1 MAITQGTKKSY
12 DITAAVGTA
21 SGIGQDAD
29 VRQLYSWGD
38 EVASLNPEESPFFVY
53 LSNVAKVPVDSS
65 VFRFTEDRT
74 KTDFASRTFQIS
86 SSGYTGTV
94 VAGTSYAFQ
103 VDASSASVDW
113 LIKGQV
119 FNIVTVYGTAGYA
132 QVPVRIESTPI
143 DMGSTT
149 SFTGKVL
156 DLSNVNISGYATVA
170 NDDYCQVIGTSFIEG
185 SGAPDVWSDEISED
199 FGYTQIFKTAAELTN
214 TAIATKYRGYANE
227 WDRIWNLKLREHKVD
242 IERAMLFGQRA
253 LQGNIRYTEGAVGH
267 IVKNAE
273 PLDADEALSYTSGVP
288 YYRTVA
294 AAEMIFDRL
303 LSDFE
308 VLYDPARGGSG
319 DRLVLCS
326 LPVITMFNKLAD
338 GNFLYESL
346 QASTTHT
353 PLGMNFEIK
362 DGNFGH
368 KLHTID
374 TIHGTAHLVKEPLFR
389 GPSLGLMA
397 FLDMNMIKY
406 RPLVGNGLNRDTF
419 IKTNVQSDDED
430 LRKDLILTEA
440 GLELA
445 LPESHMLYNIEGFS
459 QTL

>member
-53 LSNVAKVPVDSS
+53 LSNVAKIPVDSS

-74 KTDFASRTFQIS
+74 KTEFASRTFQIN
-86 SSGYTGTV
+86 GAIGTV
-94 VAGTSYAFQ
+94 VANSTYSFT
-103 VDASSASVDW
+103 VDANSASVDW

-119 FNIVTVYGTAGYA
+119 FNVTTVYGTGGYA
-132 QVPVRIESTPI
+132 QVPVRIEDTPI
-143 DMGSTT
+143 DQGTTT
-149 SFTGKVL
+149 SFTGKII
-156 DLSNVNISGYATVA
+156 DLSNANVSGYNSIA
-170 NDDYCQVIGTSFIEG
+170 DDDFCQVVGTSFIEG
-185 SGAPDVWSDEISED
+185 SGAPDVWSNEISED

-214 TAIATKYRGYANE
+214 TAIATKYRGYADE

-253 LQGNIRYTEGAVGH
+253 LRGNIRYTEGVIGH
-267 IVKNAE
+267 ILKNAN
-273 PLDADEALSYTSGVP
+273 PSTSDAALSYTSGVP
-288 YYRTVA
+288 YYRSVA

-303 LSDFE
+303 LGDFE

-353 PLGMNFEIK
+353 PLGMNFDIK

-389 GPSLGLMA
+389 GPSMSLMA
-397 FLDMNMIKY
+397 FIDMSMVKY

-419 IKTNVQSDDED
+419 IKTNVQAADED
-430 LRKDLILTEA
+430 LRKDLITTEA

-445 LPESHMLYNIEGFS
+445 LPESHMLYNIEGFT

>member
-53 LSNVAKVPVDSS
+53 LSNVAKIPVDSS

-74 KTDFASRTFQIS
+74 KTEFASRTFQIN
-86 SSGYTGTV
+86 GAIGTV
-94 VAGTSYAFQ
+94 VANSTYSFT
-103 VDASSASVDW
+103 VDANSASVDW

-119 FNIVTVYGTAGYA
+119 FNVTTVYGTGGYA
-132 QVPVRIESTPI
+132 QVPVRIEDTPI
-143 DMGSTT
+143 DQGTTT
-149 SFTGKVL
+149 SFTGKII
-156 DLSNVNISGYATVA
+156 DLSNANVSGYNSIA
-170 NDDYCQVIGTSFIEG
+170 DDDFCQVVGTSFIEG
-185 SGAPDVWSDEISED
+185 SGAPDVWSNEISED

-214 TAIATKYRGYANE
+214 TAIATKYRGYADE

-253 LQGNIRYTEGAVGH
+253 LRGNIRYTEGVIGH
-267 IVKNAE
+267 ILKNAN
-273 PLDADEALSYTSGVP
+273 PSTSDAALSYTSGVP
-288 YYRTVA
+288 YYRSVA

-303 LSDFE
+303 LGDFE

-353 PLGMNFEIK
+353 PLGMNFDIK